1 MRTEKLLD
9 HIARVGEQT
18 LYDQELRDKLASG
31 RQLRIKFGI
40 DLTAPTLHIGHAVN
54 LWLLRDLQAL
64 GHKII
69 FLLGDFTTRI
79 GDPDGRMDARPKQS
93 LEQQQRY
100 ADAIIEQAKEIL
112 RFDDPSLI
120 EVRYNSEWYNT
131 MPLTAF
137 MDLLRNVTHSTLISR
152 ATFQKRIA
160 AKRDIFAHEM
170 LYPVLQGYDS
180 VMIDADMTV
189 VGSDQ
194 RYNEMIGRQ
203 LQEAQGKEPQTII
216 TTRISAGTDGELKQ
230 SKSLGNYIG
239 LAHDPHDQFM
249 RLMGI
254 PDHLIELYLRL
265 YTDVPLDQI
274 ALWAEEVRRNPRLIK
289 MKMAY
294 AITGRYHGHDAAHHE
309 MQRFEKMMAHRE
321 RLGDMPVVMVFHP
334 RITVLEMVMAAR
346 PKLGSKACRELIES
360 GKVQLN
366 EEKFL
371 SPDSHI
377 LISDDDVLT
386 IDENDF
392 SRLMV
397 LRANEFVSER
407 LLMRPMRVE
416 DIDHVFGILP
426 LWEVVKYLGLPKG
439 PESDAIAR
447 EVMQRV
453 IAKPEPKDEWIWTV
467 AKRDNPLDIMGVAHL
482 SKDGGQGI
490 ENIWLNENYH
500 TGGFAEE
507 VLDAVNEY
515 AFNNAGVNNMMF
527 KSAFSFAAAPQEME
541 VLRRRFINMDAT
553 ARNREDPE
561 GTWGFT
567 KEGWQLMKQQIRHM
581 TPEVKSLMS
590 ESTAYKAKKEKVRTT
605 KSGFTEPKKEPAAP
619 AVTDVP
625 KVTPVAEKQQQTP
638 RQDPPSPRGPK
649 PSGSA

>member
-1 MRTEKLLD
+1 MSIERHQKLLD

-18 LYDQELRDKLASG
+18 LYEQELLDKLALG
-31 RQLRIKFGI
+31 RPLRVKFGI

-54 LWLLRDLQAL
+54 LWLLRDLQEM
-64 GHKII
+64 GHKVIL
-69 FLLGDFTTRI
+69 LLGDFTTRV
-79 GDPDGRMDARPKQS
+79 GDPDGRMDVRPQQAG
-93 LEQQQRY
+93 EQVKRN
-100 ADAIIEQAKEIL
+100 AEAIIAQTRDIL
-112 RFDDPSLI
+112 RFDDPALI
-120 EVRYNSEWYNT
+120 EVRYNSEWYDT

-137 MDLLRNVTHSTLISR
+137 MDLLRNVTHSTLIAR

-180 VMIDADMTV
+180 VMIDADLTV
-189 VGSDQ
+189 VGADQ

-203 LQEAQGKEPQTII
+203 LQEAYGKQPQTIV

-230 SKSLGNYIG
+230 SKSLGNYVG
-239 LAHDPHDQFM
+239 LAQEAHDKFM

-254 PDHLIELYLRL
+254 PDHLVELYLRL
-265 YTDVPLDQI
+265 YTDVPLDTI

-294 AITGRYHGHDAAHHE
+294 ATVGRYHGHDAAHRE
-309 MQRFEKMMAHRE
+309 MELYDTMMSHRE
-321 RLGDMPVVMVFHP
+321 RLGDMPVVLVFHA

-346 PKLGSKACRELIES
+346 PKLGSKACRQLIENGQIS
-360 GKVQLN
+360 LN
-366 EEKFL
+366 GEKFL

-377 LISDDDVLT
+377 LISDDDVLS
-386 IDENDF
+386 IGGDEL
-392 SRLMV
+392 SRLIV
-397 LRANEFVSER
+397 LHANEFASER

-416 DIDHVFGILP
+416 DIGQIFNILP
-426 LWEVVKYLGLPKG
+426 LWEIVKYLGLPKA
-439 PESDAIAR
+439 PESEAVAR

-467 AKRDNPLDIMGVAHL
+467 ARRDAPHQIMGVAHL
-482 SKDGGQGI
+482 SKQGGQGI
-490 ENIWLNENYH
+490 ENIWLNQAYH

-541 VLRRRFINMDAT
+541 VLRRRFSNMDAQ

-567 KEGWQLMKQQIRHM
+567 KEGWQLMKQQIRQV
-581 TPEVKSLMS
+581 TPEVKSLMN
-590 ESTAYKAKKEKVRTT
+590 ESVAYKVKKEKVRKS
-605 KSGFTEPKKEPAAP
+605 KSGFVAPDASKDAPTPQQAQQPPKSEPP
-619 AVTDVP
+619 
-625 KVTPVAEKQQQTP
+625 QG
-638 RQDPPSPRGPK
+638 PRGPK
-649 PSGSA
+649 PAGSA

>member
-1 MRTEKLLD
+1 MVNTTHNDKVLQ

-18 LYDQELRDKLASG
+18 LYEQELLDKLALG
-31 RQLRIKFGI
+31 RPLRVKFGI

-54 LWLLRDLQAL
+54 LWLLRDLQDL
-64 GHKII
+64 GHKVIL
-69 FLLGDFTTRI
+69 LLGDFTTRV
-79 GDPDGRMDARPKQS
+79 GDPDGRMDVRPKQAV
-93 LEQQQRY
+93 EQIKRN
-100 ADAIIEQAKEIL
+100 AEAIIGQAAEIL
-112 RFDDPSLI
+112 RFDDPALI
-120 EVRYNSEWYNT
+120 EVRYNSEWYDT

-137 MDLLRNVTHSTLISR
+137 MDLLRHVTHSTLIAR

-160 AKRDIFAHEM
+160 AKRDIFSHEM

-180 VMIDADMTV
+180 VMIDADLTV

-203 LQEAQGKEPQTII
+203 LQEAHGKQPQTIV

-239 LAHDPHDQFM
+239 LAQDPHDKFM

-265 YTDVPLDQI
+265 YTDVPLDTI

-294 AITGRYHGHDAAHHE
+294 GIVGRYHGHDKAHHE
-309 MQRFEKMMAHRE
+309 MERYDKMMSHRD

-346 PKLGSKACRELIES
+346 PALGSKACRALIEA
-360 GKVQLN
+360 GKIELN

-386 IDENDF
+386 IDKTEF
-392 SRLMV
+392 LRLAV

-407 LLMRPMRVE
+407 LMMRPMRIE
-416 DIDHVFGILP
+416 DVDKVFGILP
-426 LWEVVKYLGLPKG
+426 LWELVKYLGLPKA
-439 PESDAIAR
+439 PESEAVAR

-453 IAKPEPKDEWIWTV
+453 ISKPDPKDEWIWTV
-467 AKRDNPLDIMGVAHL
+467 AKRDNPAEMLGVAHL
-482 SKDGGQGI
+482 SKQGGQGT
-490 ENIWLNENYH
+490 ENIWLNEAYH

-515 AFNNAGVNNMMF
+515 AFNSAGMNNVMF

-541 VLRRRFINMDAT
+541 VLRRRFDNMNAE

-567 KEGWQLMKQQIRHM
+567 KEGWQLMKQQIRQV
-581 TPEVKSLMS
+581 TPEVKSLMN
-590 ESTAYKAKKEKVRTT
+590 ETVAYKVKKEKVRRT
-605 KSGFTEPKKEPAAP
+605 KSGFIDPKQNAP
-619 AVTDVP
+619 QKPELA
-625 KVTPVAEKQQQTP
+625 QQTAP
-638 RQDPPSPRGPK
+638 KPDAPKGPGGPK

>member
-1 MRTEKLLD
+1 MSTERNQKLLD

-18 LYDQELRDKLASG
+18 LYEQELLDKLALG
-31 RQLRIKFGI
+31 RPLRIKFGI

-54 LWLLRDLQAL
+54 LWLLRDLQEL
-64 GHKII
+64 GHKVVL
-69 FLLGDFTTRI
+69 LLGDFTTRV
-79 GDPDGRMDARPKQS
+79 GDPDGRMDVRPKQAG
-93 LEQQQRY
+93 EQIKRN
-100 ADAIIEQAKEIL
+100 AEAIIAQTQDIL
-112 RFDDPSLI
+112 RFDDPALI
-120 EVRYNSEWYNT
+120 EVRYNSEWYDT

-137 MDLLRNVTHSTLISR
+137 MDLLRNVTHSTLIAR

-160 AKRDIFAHEM
+160 GKRDIFSHEM

-203 LQEAQGKEPQTII
+203 LQEAYGKQPQTIV

-230 SKSLGNYIG
+230 SKSLGNYVG
-239 LAHDPHDQFM
+239 LAQNAHDKFM

-265 YTDVPLDQI
+265 YTDVPLDTI
-274 ALWAEEVRRNPRLIK
+274 ALWAEEMRRNPRLIK

-294 AITGRYHGHDAAHHE
+294 AAVGRYHGHDAAHNE
-309 MQRFEKMMAHRE
+309 MERYDRMMSHRD
-321 RLGDMPVVMVFHP
+321 RLGDMPIVMVFHP

-346 PKLGSKACRELIES
+346 PKLGSKACRQLIES
-360 GKVQLN
+360 GQVELN
-366 EEKFL
+366 GERFL

-377 LISDDDVLT
+377 LISDDDVLALGQN
-386 IDENDF
+386 EF
-392 SRLMV
+392 SRMIV
-397 LRANEFVSER
+397 LRANEFASER

-416 DIDHVFGILP
+416 DIGLIFNILP
-426 LWEVVKYLGLPKG
+426 LWEVVKYLGLPKA
-439 PESDAIAR
+439 PESEAVAR

-467 AKRDNPLDIMGVAHL
+467 ARRDAPQDIMGVAHL
-482 SKDGGQGI
+482 SKQGGQGI
-490 ENIWLNENYH
+490 ENIWLNEAYH
-500 TGGFAEE
+500 TGGYAEE

-541 VLRRRFINMDAT
+541 VLRRRFANMDAQ

-567 KEGWQLMKQQIRHM
+567 KEGWQLMKQQIRQV
-581 TPEVKSLMS
+581 TPEVKSLMN
-590 ESTAYKAKKEKVRTT
+590 ESVAYKVKKEKVRKN
-605 KSGFTEPKKEPAAP
+605 KSGFTAPEPEKDAPPVQAAKP
-619 AVTDVP
+619 DAP
-625 KVTPVAEKQQQTP
+625 K
-638 RQDPPSPRGPK
+638 PPSGPK
-649 PSGSA
+649 PSGAA